1 MIKSKKLL
9 AALMAAT
16 MCTGLLA
23 GCGGSSS
30 SSSAPAADA
39 GAATEEAAAPEETA
53 EAAEGAEEAE
63 ATEGAAEEVETV
75 EYTGPDTYSMI
86 DNFDITTLDYV
97 YNNKSSNGDY
107 TCNFIEGLLTQ
118 DNHGT
123 LIPGMASEWSHN
135 DDASEWTFTIRDDAV
150 WSTSEGEEYD
160 YVVADDFVTGLKHAA
175 DSKSETLGL
184 VADLIVG
191 LRDYVNG
198 TGAWDDVGIKADGNT
213 LTYTLTGPC
222 AYFDGMTTYSILYP
236 INAEFLE
243 SKGGDFGAVTP
254 DSILYN
260 GCYILSS
267 LVPSQEVRFDA
278 NPNYY
283 DSANVHVQH
292 VVVTYTN
299 GEDPAQNFNMFVNG
313 EVTATGIN
321 SSLPDVVAKAN
332 ELYPDNQYISMTT
345 ATSFWGAFNWD
356 RRAYSLYNDS
366 SVSTTS
372 KTTDEQKADT
382 KAAILNANF
391 RRAVYAAYSAH
402 AVEAI
407 TQGEER
413 ADDAI
418 RNTLVPYT
426 FATTSDGRTY
436 GSILTGYVEELV
448 PDYAG
453 IDLNDGQD
461 AWYNPE
467 LAKTF
472 AERAKEELGD
482 TISAWPIHLDVP
494 VYAAS
499 ENQKNMQLAMQKSIE
514 DAIGDYVKID
524 LQFLEGDSSVYY
536 SAFYNQPDGVSN
548 SIDLVFGAG
557 WGPDYGDPLTYI
569 HCFDIHDGDM
579 LNYSGI
585 NYESQGQDEEQVA
598 ALQAIGL
605 EDIQAV
611 VDQAVAAVGDERIE
625 LFAKAEA
632 MLLTGGILRPYATS
646 GATLQVSK
654 VVPFT
659 AAYGLYGQASYNRV
673 PYFKYMQLQDEPVL
687 AADYAAAKEAWLAG
701 E

>member
-1 MIKSKKLL
+1 MVFDLEDVSFCYYPHTVYRSVRVIKKLFWRKQKNMSKKLFAMFLVL
-9 AALMAAT
+9 AMVLSMSASAFAL
-16 MCTGLLA
+16 
-23 GCGGSSS
+23 
-30 SSSAPAADA
+30 
-39 GAATEEAAAPEETA
+39 E
-53 EAAEGAEEAE
+53 
-63 ATEGAAEEVETV
+63 
-75 EYTGPDTYSMI
+75 PDTYSMI
-86 DNFDITTLDYV
+86 DNFDVTTLDYV

-107 TCNFIEGLLTQ
+107 TSNFIEGLLTQ
-118 DNHGT
+118 DPHGT
-123 LIPGMASEWSHN
+123 LIPGMATEWSAN
-135 DDASEWTFTIRDDAV
+135 EDASEWTFVIRDDAV
-150 WSTSEGEEYD
+150 WSTSSGEEYD
-160 YVVADDFVTGLKHAA
+160 AVVAEDFVTGLKHAA

-191 LRDYVNG
+191 LRAYSEG
-198 TGAWDDVGIKADGNT
+198 TGAWEDVGVKADGNV

-222 AYFDGMTTYSILYP
+222 GYFDGMTTYSILWP

-243 SKGGDFGAVTP
+243 SKGSDFGAVQP

-260 GCYILSS
+260 GGYILSS
-267 LVPSQEVRFDA
+267 LVPAQEVRFDA

-283 DSANVHVQH
+283 DAENVHVQH
-292 VVVTYTN
+292 VVVTYTD
-299 GEDPAQNFNMFVNG
+299 GQDPAQNFNMFVNG
-313 EVTATGIN
+313 EVNATTIN
-321 SSLPDVVAKAN
+321 SSLPDVVAKAD
-332 ELYPDNQYISMTT
+332 ELYKDNQYKSMTT

-356 RRAYSLYNDS
+356 RRMYNLYNDP

-372 KTTDEQKADT
+372 KTTDQEKADT

-407 TQGEER
+407 TMGEER
-413 ADDAI
+413 ADDVI

-426 FATTSDGRTY
+426 FAVASDGRSY
-436 GSILTGYVEELV
+436 GTILTQYVEELV
-448 PDYAG
+448 PEFAG
-453 IDLNDGQD
+453 INLNDGQD

-467 LAKTF
+467 LAKVF

-482 TISAWPIHLDVP
+482 SVSAWPVHLDVP

-514 DAIGDYVKID
+514 DAIGEYVKID
-524 LQFLEGDSSVYY
+524 LQFLEGNSSVYY
-536 SAFYNQPDGVSN
+536 SAFYNQPTGVEN

-585 NYESQGQDEEQVA
+585 NYESQGQDDEQKAV
-598 ALQAIGL
+598 LKELGL
-605 EDIQAV
+605 EDVQAV
-611 VDQAVAAVGDERIE
+611 VDQAVLATGDERIE

-632 MLLTGGILRPYATS
+632 MLLTGGILRPYSTS
-646 GATLQVSK
+646 GAGLTVSK
-654 VVPFT
+654 VKPFS

-673 PYFKYMQLQDEPVL
+673 PYFKYMELLDEPVL
-687 AADYAAAKEAWLAG
+687 AADYYAAKEAWLAG